1 MNNYLKLCAN
11 DLNLNLQGMTNQIN
25 ANKEQV
31 KDNLAYITNFEKM
44 ISELVLD
51 HLDNFKELKRRLVDI
66 FNNYIINENKFVEK
80 NVDKKKFYL
89 ERRSYLE
96 SCVRS
101 LKDKF
106 YKNIN
111 MHKSDNKRIM
121 KGIYMN

>member
-1 MNNYLKLCAN
+1 
-11 DLNLNLQGMTNQIN
+11 MTSRSTHK
-25 ANKEQV
+25 A
-31 KDNLAYITNFEKM
+31 
-44 ISELVLD
+44 
-51 HLDNFKELKRRLVDI
+51 LKRRLVEI
-66 FNNYIINENKFVEK
+66 FSNYIVNENKFVEQ

-106 YKNIN
+106 YKNIH

-121 KGIYMN
+121 KGDLTRKRRSDWGH